1 MIKVL
6 FVCLGNICRSPMAQ
20 FILQDK
26 VKKMG
31 LENKFYIDSKATSY
45 EEFGN
50 PPHNGTIKILER
62 YNIEVLPHKS
72 DVIKKSDYSKF
83 DFIIGMNKSNYFDI
97 LDIVGEDTDKKVFLL
112 LDFIGCRKDISD
124 PWYTH
129 NFQKTY
135 DDINKGIDG
144 FLNYLKKNKLVV

>member
-83 DFIIGMNKSNYFDI
+83 DFIIGMDKSNYFDI
-97 LDIVGEDTDKKVFLL
+97 LDIVGED
-112 LDFIGCRKDISD
+112 IRYS
-124 PWYTH
+124 WRRYR
-129 NFQKTY
+129 
-135 DDINKGIDG
+135 
-144 FLNYLKKNKLVV
+144 

>member
-6 FVCLGNICRSPMAQ
+6 FICLGNICRSPMAQ

-62 YNIEVLPHKS
+62 YNIEVLPH
-72 DVIKKSDYSKF
+72 
-83 DFIIGMNKSNYFDI
+83 KSNYFDI